1 MQFGRLQLNR
11 WLRIGAV
18 LIIVGALIANW
29 YLANALIAP
38 APHHVGPPPSDL
50 PFEATSIFSES
61 GSTLAT
67 WYLPAANSTATLVL
81 LHPIRADRRAMISR
95 ARLFHDAGYA
105 VVLIDFQAH
114 AESPGGHITS
124 GYIERHD
131 ARAAVEFAKKR
142 NPNHRIGV
150 VGWSLGGAATLLA
163 SPLDIDALVL
173 ESVYPSISEAVHDR
187 VAMRLGPLSYVL
199 TPVLLTEFRL
209 RLGIS
214 PADLRPIDHIAGVGC
229 PVLVASGD
237 LDQHTTLAETQALFA
252 AAAEPKR
259 LVIFQGAAHSDLLA
273 YNPEQYEREVLPFLA
288 ANLLPQ
294 KP

>member
-1 MQFGRLQLNR
+1 MQIGRLQVYR
-11 WLRIGAV
+11 WLRIGTV
-18 LIIVGALIANW
+18 LVIAGGLIVNW

-38 APHHVGPPPSDL
+38 ATHHVGPPPSDL
-50 PFEATSIFSES
+50 PFEATSIPSES
-61 GSTLAT
+61 GSMLAT

-81 LHPIRADRRAMISR
+81 LHPIRADRRAMLSR
-95 ARLFHDAGYA
+95 ARLFHDAGYD
-105 VVLIDFQAH
+105 VILIDFQAH
-114 AESPGGHITS
+114 GESAGGHITA
-124 GYIERHD
+124 GYVERHD
-131 ARAAVEFAKKR
+131 ARAAVDFARKR

-163 SPLDIDALVL
+163 SPLAIDALVL

-187 VAMRLGPLSYVL
+187 VAMRLGPMSYVL
-199 TPVLLTEFRL
+199 SPVLLTEFRM

-237 LDQHTTLAETQALFA
+237 LDQHTTLAETKSLFA

-259 LVIFQGAAHSDLLA
+259 LVVFQGAAHSDLLA
-273 YNPEQYEREVLPFLA
+273 YNPEQYKREVLPFLA
-288 ANLLPQ
+288 ANLSSQ